1 MAAFFSEDLV
11 NEVVSA
17 NDIVDLVS
25 GYVRL
30 KRSGSGYMGCCP
42 FHREKTPSFH
52 VSADKQLYHCFGC
65 GAGGSV
71 IQFVMNAEG
80 LDFPDALRYLAD
92 RAGIRLPED
101 NGAVQNEEKYK
112 RKKEIY
118 AMNRDA
124 ALFFRECLLSEDGK
138 IAQNYLAKRALS
150 GKTVANFGIGFS
162 LGGWD
167 NLLKH
172 LLKKG
177 YSRSLMVEAGLC
189 IQNEKGHVYD
199 RFRERVMFPI
209 IDVKGNV
216 IGFGGRILSGDGAKY
231 MNSPESIVYDK
242 GKNLFALNI
251 AKKSDRGYYILVE
264 GYMDVISL
272 HQAGINAAVAGC
284 GTALTRDQAKLISKS
299 PVYLCYDSDEAGQK
313 ACDRAAQIFKEFDTK
328 LKVISIPDGKDA
340 DDFVKKHGKEAFE
353 DLIKNAATVTEYKM
367 DVLLKGI
374 DLNDSSQ
381 KIEMLS
387 SAAKIFSGISNAV
400 EREVY
405 VNRLSLKT
413 GISQDAINSEI
424 RKLNAKNIRREVQSE
439 LRKTVSQRDELN
451 QKKASRREAA
461 ESKLLSLMAEDEKV
475 YIKFKDKITDEILL
489 DDIHKEI
496 FENICKFYEEK
507 PDGKCEDFLLRNM
520 AGKEQP
526 LSTVLLSARNI
537 ADNIKAAQDFTNVID
552 DEIFEEKLQKAQA
565 EGDIAA
571 ISALLK
577 TKKQK
582 KG

>member
-1 MAAFFSEDLV
+1 MAAFFPDELV
-11 NEVVSA
+11 NEIVSA
-17 NDIVDLVS
+17 NDIVDIVS
-25 GYVRL
+25 GYVKL
-30 KRSGSGYMGCCP
+30 KRSGSSYMGCCP

-71 IQFVMNAEG
+71 IQFIMNAEG

-92 RAGIRLPED
+92 KAGIRLPDDDSVEK
-101 NGAVQNEEKYK
+101 NEEKYK
-112 RKKEIY
+112 RKQQIY
-118 AMNRDA
+118 KMNRDA
-124 ALFFRECLLSEDGK
+124 ALFFRECLLKDGGK
-138 IAQNYLAKRALS
+138 VAQEYLTKRQLS

-162 LGGWD
+162 PSGWD
-167 NLLKH
+167 GLLRH
-172 LLKKG
+172 LQKKG
-177 YSRSLMVEAGLC
+177 YNRALMVEAGLC
-189 IQNEKGHVYD
+189 IQNDKGHVYD

-299 PVYLCYDSDEAGQK
+299 PVYLCYDSDEAGMK
-313 ACDRAAQIFKEFDTK
+313 ACERAAEIFREFDTK

-353 DLIKNAATVTEYKM
+353 ELIKNAKTVTEHRI

-374 DLNDSSQ
+374 DLEDTAQ
-381 KIEMLS
+381 KIEMLGKAS
-387 SAAKIFSGISNAV
+387 QIFSGISNAV

-405 VNRLSLKT
+405 INRLSAKT
-413 GISQDAINSEI
+413 GISAESINSEV
-424 RKLNAKNIRREVQSE
+424 RKANSRNLRKEVQGELKKAVNPQTTDRKQVSTRRQTAEAGLLSMLAEDSKVYSKLKDKLNGGMFSSDVHKNIFECIGRF
-439 LRKTVSQRDELN
+439 
-451 QKKASRREAA
+451 
-461 ESKLLSLMAEDEKV
+461 
-475 YIKFKDKITDEILL
+475 YTDGIQ
-489 DDIHKEI
+489 
-496 FENICKFYEEK
+496 
-507 PDGKCEDFLLRNM
+507 GKCEDYLLLNLK
-520 AGKEQP
+520 GNEKE
-526 LSTVLLSARNI
+526 LSTVLLSVRNV
-537 ADNIKAAQDFTNVID
+537 ADNMRAASDFVSILE
-552 DEIFEEKLQKAQA
+552 DEIWNEKLQQAQA
-565 EGDIAA
+565 SGDIAL
-571 ISALLK
+571 ISELLK

-582 KG
+582 S